1 MIMMII
7 LLIENSE
14 SSNYFMINGNR
25 IINHKTLEENHI
37 KDFNVVIIYKN
48 ND

>member
-7 LLIENSE
+7 LLIV
-14 SSNYFMINGNR
+14 
-25 IINHKTLEENHI
+25 NHKTLEENHI